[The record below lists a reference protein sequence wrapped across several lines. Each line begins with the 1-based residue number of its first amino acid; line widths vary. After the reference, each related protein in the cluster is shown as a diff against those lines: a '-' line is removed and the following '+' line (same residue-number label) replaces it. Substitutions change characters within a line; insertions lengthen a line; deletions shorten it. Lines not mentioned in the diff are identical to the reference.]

1 MTPETF
7 HAVIEATWPAAETM
21 PQGPW
26 TIRNGQG
33 GGKRVSAAT
42 ARQPVTAADLPLAEA
57 EMRALGQTPLFL
69 IRNGDLGLDAM
80 LEGYGYDVV
89 DPVNMYA
96 GPIDSIAVPPPH
108 ATSFAIWEPLAIQL
122 EIWAEGG
129 IGPARIDVM
138 RRASF
143 PKTSILVRDGQR
155 PAATA
160 FCAMHD
166 GVAMIHALEVR
177 ASCRRR
183 GMGRHAVQQ
192 AAIWARANGAT
203 RMTALCT
210 QANQGSNALFAS
222 LGLTPV
228 GQYHYRI
235 KT

>member
-1 MTPETF
+1 
-7 HAVIEATWPAAETM
+7 
-21 PQGPW
+21 
-26 TIRNGQG
+26 
-33 GGKRVSAAT
+33 
-42 ARQPVTAADLPLAEA
+42 
-57 EMRALGQTPLFL
+57 
-69 IRNGDLGLDAM
+69 
-80 LEGYGYDVV
+80 VV

-96 GPIDSIAVPPPH
+96 GPIDAIAVPPPH

-183 GMGRHAVQQ
+183 GMGRHAVHQ

-210 QANQGSNALFAS
+210 QANEGSNALFAS